1 MGWQGNGVDWPGPAG
16 LPPAAPDS
24 PLIPGATASDVRRR
38 ASTTTWTKP
47 VLERLRHAATT
58 IMTRLTACGR
68 PAGRRVGSVVA
79 VTGICLA
86 LAGCADE
93 ATNYQF
99 ATDKRTATAAS
110 PTATVPSVPIT
121 SSRLPAATPLSLA
134 EMLRPRGAPSRA
146 YFLRD
151 GALWSVSVD
160 DGSARRVFAP
170 GAGQRIE
177 AFDHSPNG
185 ERVAIG
191 LTSGSDGKRTVDL
204 VILDDAGAPKRTIG
218 DLTGSL
224 DVAASAPSSVSWS
237 PQGSPILVGLED
249 GGIVSVPVEGG
260 APTLLLAPSTD
271 HQPEGATWSPTGEE
285 FAFLDRTRSG
295 AHAELF
301 QASVAATPVAPRP
314 VGSEADGASI
324 GHFAWMPNGQRLLFT
339 ESGGPLGGQSTDLWE
354 IAPDGTGRR
363 LVAPAGIAAPVAQI
377 TRFAVSSDGKS
388 VAYAID
394 VPSGTAMVFDSLWI
408 KDMES
413 GKSVPVP
420 VPSGITIRQMS
431 WTANGLV
438 LEVTDTADSATPRPA
453 GSTVTRLLL
462 VGPDGTVRDLL
473 RFAEGPA
480 ATPAAAGS
488 RATPVAV
495 PVATP

>member
-1 MGWQGNGVDWPGPAG
+1 
-16 LPPAAPDS
+16 
-24 PLIPGATASDVRRR
+24 
-38 ASTTTWTKP
+38 
-47 VLERLRHAATT
+47 LERLRHALTT
-58 IMTRLTACGR
+58 FRVRLPASGR
-68 PAGRRVGSVVA
+68 GAGRRMGAVVA
-79 VTGICLA
+79 VAGVCLA
-86 LAGCADE
+86 LVGCADE
-93 ATNYQF
+93 EANYQF
-99 ATDKRTATAAS
+99 ATDKRTTTAAS
-110 PTATVPSVPIT
+110 PTPTALSVPVT
-121 SSRLPAATPLSLA
+121 SVRLPAATPLSLA

-160 DGSARRVFAP
+160 DGSSRQVFAP
-170 GAGQRIE
+170 GAGQRIA

-185 ERVAIG
+185 ERVAVG
-191 LTSGSDGKRTVDL
+191 LVSGPGDKRVVDL
-204 VILDDAGAPKRTIG
+204 VIVDDSGAPQRTIA
-218 DLTGSL
+218 DLTGAL
-224 DVAASAPSSVSWS
+224 KVAASAPSSVSWS
-237 PQGSPILVGLED
+237 PQGSPILIGLED
-249 GGIVSVPVEGG
+249 GGIISVPVEGG
-260 APTLLLAPSTD
+260 TPSLLLAPSTD

-314 VGSEADGASI
+314 VESGADGGSI
-324 GHFAWMPNGQRLLFT
+324 GQFAWMPNGQRLLFT
-339 ESGGPLGGQSTDLWE
+339 ETGGPLGGKSADLWE

-363 LVAPAGIAAPVAQI
+363 LVAPAGIAAPIAQI

-394 VPSGTAMVFDSLWI
+394 VPSGATMMFDSLWI

-420 VPSGITIRQMS
+420 VPSGITVRQMS

-438 LEVTDTADSATPRPA
+438 LEVTDTGDSATPRPV
-453 GSTVTRLLL
+453 GSTATRLLL

-473 RFAEGPA
+473 RFTEGPA
-480 ATPAAAGS
+480 ATPVAGGP
-488 RATPVAV
+488 RATPEVEPA
-495 PVATP
+495 ATP

>member
-1 MGWQGNGVDWPGPAG
+1 MGWHGNGVDWPGPAG
-16 LPPAAPDS
+16 SPPVAPLS
-24 PLIPGATASDVRRR
+24 PKILGATAPDARRR
-38 ASTTTWTKP
+38 APATTRTKP
-47 VLERLRHAATT
+47 LLERLRHAADT
-58 IMTRLTACGR
+58 ILLWLAACGR
-68 PAGRRVGSVVA
+68 PAGRRVGLVVA
-79 VTGICLA
+79 MAGVCLA

-110 PTATVPSVPIT
+110 PTATVLSVPST
-121 SSRLPAATPLSLA
+121 SARLPAATPLSLA

-160 DGSARRVFAP
+160 DGSARRVFVP

-191 LTSGSDGKRTVDL
+191 LTSGSGGKRTVDL
-204 VILDDAGAPKRTIG
+204 VVLDDSGAPERTIT
-218 DLTGSL
+218 DLTGAL
-224 DVAASAPSSVSWS
+224 DVAVSAPSSVSWS

-249 GGIVSVPVEGG
+249 GGIVSVPVDRGTS
-260 APTLLLAPSTD
+260 TLLLAPSAD
-271 HQPEGATWSPTGEE
+271 HQPESATWSPTGEE

-295 AHAELF
+295 THAELF

-324 GHFAWMPNGQRLLFT
+324 EQFAWMPNGQRLLFT
-339 ESGGPLGGQSTDLWE
+339 ETGGPLGGQSTDLWE

-363 LVAPAGIAAPVAQI
+363 LVAPAGIAAPIAQI

-394 VPSGTAMVFDSLWI
+394 VPSGTTMVFDSLWI

-413 GKSVPVP
+413 GTSVPVP
-420 VPSGITIRQMS
+420 VPRGITIRQMS

-453 GSTVTRLLL
+453 GSTATRLLL

-473 RFAEGPA
+473 RFTEGPA
-480 ATPAAAGS
+480 ATPTAVGS
-488 RATPVAV
+488 RATPMAV
-495 PVATP
+495 PAATP